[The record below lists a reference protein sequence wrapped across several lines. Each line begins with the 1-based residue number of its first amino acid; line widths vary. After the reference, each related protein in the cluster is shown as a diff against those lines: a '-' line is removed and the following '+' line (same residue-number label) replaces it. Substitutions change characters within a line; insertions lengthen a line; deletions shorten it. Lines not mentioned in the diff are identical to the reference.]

1 MQAFPERFPF
11 DSLQTVARIG
21 QTPHFIGST
30 AALAVRSLM
39 LQFFINPF
47 MLLGLA
53 GIGLPVIAHL
63 LSRRKFDVIQWGA
76 MQFLNPSRRTRR
88 KMKLEELLLLLIRI
102 LAIAMIAL
110 AAARPWI
117 NSGFLTG
124 YESAGSRDVV
134 LVIDSSNSMSRSDGL
149 TTLHQK
155 AIRRAADFL
164 ETLSPSDTVT
174 IIDARDK
181 PFVLL
186 DSPIQDRETVAEL
199 LEEIPPPG
207 GASDL
212 QQACEEAIGILG
224 RGSNG
229 SREVVVF
236 TDRQRNSWD
245 VTNDQ
250 SWKRFDDILKF
261 PSVKPS
267 VWVMDVG
274 HGLAPISQNI
284 SLGQLKLSRDL
295 TVPDFPVRL
304 EVDVLNSGKA
314 AAKVPLQI
322 LINGQRLAGMDE
334 TIDVPGGSQTTFS
347 RSVRFNST
355 GVSLLSVKADLKS
368 DPVQAD
374 NQSHAA
380 IRVDSAIPVLLV
392 ESSTETKRTRWNT
405 FFAQIAL
412 TSPQN
417 KNPWIVAKTIKAN
430 ELSADDFDGMAAVVL
445 PSVSRLSRAAL
456 DAVRE
461 FVADGHG
468 AMICLGPESTPES
481 FDRLYAESGLLPT
494 VRLKEQI
501 SAVRNSEI
509 AVTIAPYSLEAGW
522 LNRFREREGASLI
535 QAAFE
540 SWWHILPNGRQA
552 DTEAEQ
558 NKPDPDS
565 RPARPPAIIAQLTSG
580 HPLLLQGQYRKGTV
594 LLMGA
599 SLDASMSG
607 LVATP
612 DYVPF
617 IHEALF
623 QMASSRIQRN
633 VVFGQPLVTKLE
645 GVEDT
650 ELVFTTPDERTREAS
665 LSTPVQEGDSTESTV
680 RMSGPRI
687 PGVFLLHEDTEGAK
701 PKDSFVVNYD
711 HIEDDQTELTEDDYA
726 RLTVNNRMK
735 FVTGTESLVKG
746 MYQDE
751 STSEL
756 WALLLWLFLILL
768 AVEVWMTRRLVLG
781 GHADANA
788 ASAASLSDADAVP
801 A

>member
-1 MQAFPERFPF
+1 
-11 DSLQTVARIG
+11 
-21 QTPHFIGST
+21 
-30 AALAVRSLM
+30 M

-47 MLLGLA
+47 MLAGLV

-63 LSRRKFDVIQWGA
+63 LSRRKYDVIRWGA

-134 LVIDSSNSMSRSDGL
+134 IIIDGSNSMSRSDGL
-149 TTLHQK
+149 MTLHNK
-155 AIRRAADFL
+155 ALKQAEEFL
-164 ETLSPSDTVT
+164 ETLSPSDTITV
-174 IIDARDK
+174 IDARDK

-186 DSPIQDRETVAEL
+186 DSPIQDRETIAEL
-199 LEEIPPPG
+199 LKEIPPPG
-207 GASDL
+207 GAADL

-229 SREVVVF
+229 AREVVIM
-236 TDRQRNSWD
+236 TDRQRSSWD

-250 SWKRFDDILKF
+250 SWKRFDDIMKF
-261 PSVKPS
+261 PSMRPS

-274 HGLAPISQNI
+274 HGLAPVSQNI
-284 SLGQLKLSRDL
+284 SLGQITLSRDL

-322 LINGQRLAGMDE
+322 LINGQRLAAMDE
-334 TIDVPGGSQTTFS
+334 TIEVPGGSLTTFT
-347 RSVRFNST
+347 RSVRFRST
-355 GVSLLSVKADLKS
+355 GVSLLSVRVDLQS

-392 ESSTETKRTRWNT
+392 ESSSSGKQSHWNT
-405 FFAQIAL
+405 FFARIAL
-412 TSPQN
+412 TSPHN
-417 KNPWIVAKTIKAN
+417 KNPWIVATTVKAT
-430 ELSADDFDGMAAVVL
+430 ELSEEDLTGMAAVVL
-445 PSVSRLSRAAL
+445 PSVDRLSLKSL
-456 DAVRE
+456 DAVRK
-461 FVADGHG
+461 FIQDGHG
-468 AMICLGPESTPES
+468 AIITLGPETTPES
-481 FDRLYAESGLLPT
+481 FERLYAKSGLLPT
-494 VRLKEQI
+494 VTLREQI
-501 SAVRNSEI
+501 TAVKDADI

-522 LNRFREREGASLI
+522 LNRFREREGASLT

-540 SWWHILPNGRQA
+540 HWWHILPDGRRPDEDAEA
-552 DTEAEQ
+552 DTPAEKVD
-558 NKPDPDS
+558 NE
-565 RPARPPAIIAQLTSG
+565 RAAPPAIIAQLTSG
-580 HPLLLQGQYRKGTV
+580 HPLLMQARYGKGSV

-612 DYVPF
+612 DFVPF

-633 VVFGQPLVTKLE
+633 VGFGQPLVTRLTN
-645 GVEDT
+645 VEDQ

-665 LSTPVQEGDSTESTV
+665 ITTPAGQGETPESTV
-680 RMSGPRI
+680 GLSGTRV
-687 PGVFLLHEDTEGAK
+687 PGVFLLHKNVEGAK
-701 PKDSFVVNYD
+701 PRDSFVVNYD
-711 HIEDDQTELTEDDYA
+711 HIEDDQSELTKDDRA
-726 RLTVNNRMK
+726 SLTANNRMQ
-735 FVTGTESLVKG
+735 FVKNNEALAKG

-756 WALLLWLFLILL
+756 WGLLLWLFLVLL

-781 GHADANA
+781 GHADANT
-788 ASAASLSDADAVP
+788 ASQKPTSDAVP